1 MKKITLLL
9 LLCLAGTSYCC
20 AQKTDTLKHYLIIT
34 AGDKINAYFND
45 RPIQAESVQEFN
57 DYVQANAKVLK
68 NASVVITGKP
78 KTGTFDDVLKILNR
92 YRIKQVVKNI
102 SPN

>member
-1 MKKITLLL
+1 MKKIKLLL
-9 LLCLAGTSYCC
+9 ILFFAGINYCS
-20 AQKTDTLKHYLIIT
+20 AQKADTVKHYLIIT
-34 AGDKINAYFND
+34 AADKINAYFND

-78 KTGTFDDVLKILNR
+78 KTGTFDDVLKILSR